1 MKKTAS
7 FLLLLSAA
15 LLSTGFMNHNN
26 TTAVKDYLGV
36 PGPVIIGGASYNI
49 SWSSH
54 PAANYYKQEYILKG
68 DDVNRFS
75 KMMML
80 EAVVSESIKPQ
91 DALAGKVAEL
101 KERKKTDVFVNYQT
115 LANTAKGEYMLDFLL
130 SDGPAAA
137 PNVVEW
143 NVYRYKSFTDKNG
156 HKGLVLFAISMRAYG
171 DKIKPFLA
179 SLKDTRTK
187 TINTIAGYE
196 VPPITIAGN

>member
-1 MKKTAS
+1 MKKSA
-7 FLLLLSAA
+7 FFCLLLAA
-15 LLSTGFMNHNN
+15 ILSTGFMTHDN
-26 TTAVKDYLGV
+26 TTAIKDYLGV
-36 PGPVIIGGASYNI
+36 PGPIAIGGASYNI

-54 PAANYYKQEYILKG
+54 PTANYYKQEYIQKG
-68 DDVNRFS
+68 DDVNRFN

-80 EAVVSESIKPQ
+80 EAVVSETIKPQ

-101 KERKKTDVFVNYQT
+101 KERKKTDALVNYQT

-130 SDGPAAA
+130 SDGPAAS

-143 NVYRYKSFTDKNG
+143 NIYRYKSFTDKNG
-156 HKGLVLFAISMRAYG
+156 HKGLMLFAISTRAYG

-179 SLKDTRTK
+179 SLKDIRTK